1 MPGEIRRF
9 LARRRRHPRTFAPG
23 GITGETVT
31 RATTAVQALALG
43 NDPLVLH
50 QAARIAA
57 RLRATATDARP
68 ATDDERIDA
77 LFRHLLLRMPS
88 AEERALLA
96 GYAAR
101 HGLAA
106 AAHLLLTT
114 NEFLYLD

>member
-1 MPGEIRRF
+1 
-9 LARRRRHPRTFAPG
+9 
-23 GITGETVT
+23 
-31 RATTAVQALALG
+31 VQALALG